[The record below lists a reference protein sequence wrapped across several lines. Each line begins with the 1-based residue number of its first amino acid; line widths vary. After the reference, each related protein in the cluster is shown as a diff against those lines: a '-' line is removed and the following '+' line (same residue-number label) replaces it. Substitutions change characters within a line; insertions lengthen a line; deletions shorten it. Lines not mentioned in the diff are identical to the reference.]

1 MQPELQPSPAYLPL
15 SVPLESLAGHCRD
28 AGEVV
33 VAVQEGEPL
42 QLGRR
47 GDDEIHRTRT
57 AMLSLFG
64 ESFLDLP
71 GAVVGAVVDG
81 NPTEDQPHV
90 LDAARTVGGRPG
102 AVEELK
108 LGDRA
113 GGDEPGGC
121 RLVPAVLLRVLAHEP
136 SERAG
141 VDQELGRVHR
151 R

>member
-1 MQPELQPSPAYLPL
+1 
-15 SVPLESLAGHCRD
+15 
-28 AGEVV
+28 
-33 VAVQEGEPL
+33 L

-64 ESFLDLP
+64 ESLLDLP

-81 NPTEDQPHV
+81 NPTEDQSHV
-90 LDAARTVGGRPG
+90 LDAARPVGGRPG

-113 GGDEPGGC
+113 GGDEPGC
-121 RLVPAVLLRVLAHEP
+121 CLVPAVLLRVLAHEP